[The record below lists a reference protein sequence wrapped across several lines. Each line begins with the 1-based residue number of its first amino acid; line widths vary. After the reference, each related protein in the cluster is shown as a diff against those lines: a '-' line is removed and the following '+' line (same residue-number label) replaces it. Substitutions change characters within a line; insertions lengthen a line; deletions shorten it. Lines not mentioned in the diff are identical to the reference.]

1 MAITPQTNL
10 KLLKSTLSLD
20 NMNQI
25 KFASATSQY
34 NYFNSLTKLESSNFT
49 YQRKD
54 NVIRYPAHI
63 DTLMEYDYCMYQNS
77 NYTNKWFYAYIV
89 RMEYV
94 NDNMTN
100 IYIKTDPYQTWQ
112 FDLTFKQSF
121 VEREHVNDDTAGLH
135 TVPENLETG
144 EFVVDNIFDLNWYDD
159 FSGADQFLVCVAVS
173 DLPTDDSGTHF
184 EPQRNSLLNYAKTVN
199 DIYSGLLYCIF
210 PTPIYAS
217 IFISRF
223 DSDAKA
229 QAINNVFL
237 VPRKFVLDSLGNNK
251 QGVTTVNLYNTG
263 QSQAE
268 FVFFVI
274 QNTTGVEE
282 LQTYS
287 YLPPTSLHGYTPR
300 NKKLL
305 TGAYHYM
312 LVSNNAGQEATFN
325 YEDFIDNSPSFK
337 IIGTLSSGCDIKLMP
352 NDYKF
357 VTPNNPL
364 YVYSITG
371 AKLPICS
378 WINDPYTNWLTQNSV
393 NTGIGIAGSVIAAG
407 VGVATGNPIAV
418 TSGLLG
424 VAQSLGSVYEHSLVP
439 KQAEGNI
446 NTGNLAFSLNKCN
459 FIMYDMSIK
468 PEYSAIIDKF
478 FDLYGYKVN
487 IVKVPN
493 ITGRRNWNYVKTI
506 DCNIEGYI
514 PQEDLAEIKGM
525 FNNGVTIWHNP
536 STFLDYSQNND
547 II

>member
-25 KFASATSQY
+25 KFASATAQY

-112 FDLTFKQSF
+112 FNITFKKSF
-121 VEREHVNDDTAGLH
+121 VEREHVNNDSIGAN
-135 TVPENLETG
+135 TVPEQLETG
-144 EFVVDNIFDLNWYDD
+144 EYKIYNVLTDNGHVPNSIVLASTVDLSTISDPSTVQLG
-159 FSGADQFLVCVAVS
+159 SGQYN
-173 DLPTDDSGTHF
+173 G
-184 EPQRNSLLNYAKTVN
+184 
-199 DIYSGLLYCIF
+199 IYSGVKY
-210 PTPIYAS
+210 YRYDS
-217 IFISRF
+217 IRDLEI
-223 DSDAKA
+223 ALN
-229 QAINNVFL
+229 AINNAGFINSVICMFMFPSAYAP
-237 VPRKFVLDSLGNNK
+237 VSGVGTHAIDESNAPITSHYGVSRISELD
-251 QGVTTVNLYNTG
+251 
-263 QSQAE
+263 
-268 FVFFVI
+268 
-274 QNTTGVEE
+274 
-282 LQTYS
+282 
-287 YLPPTSLHGYTPR
+287 GYTPK

-305 TGAYHYM
+305 TYPFCYVRATNGMGASAIYRQEVWETDVNAEMVLEAYSA
-312 LVSNNAGQEATFN
+312 LVPGGSVKVYPVN
-325 YEDFIDNSPSFK
+325 YN
-337 IIGTLSSGCDIKLMP
+337 GTLANIDEGFSL
-352 NDYKF
+352 
-357 VTPNNPL
+357 
-364 YVYSITG
+364 
-371 AKLPICS
+371 AKYPQLS
-378 WINDPYTNWLTQNSV
+378 WNADLYTNWEVTNGV
-393 NTGIGIAGSVIAAG
+393 NMFGINIKKSDLGFAGSLLQAG
-407 VGVATGNPIAV
+407 GELVKGNAGSALKEGFTG
-418 TSGLLG
+418 
-424 VAQSLGSVYEHSLVP
+424 
-439 KQAEGNI
+439 
-446 NTGNLAFSLNKCN
+446 AFSTMQEKYQHQLDPASLQGSLNSADVSAVSG
-459 FIMYDMSIK
+459 MASLRVQRMGIK
-468 PEYSAIIDKF
+468 QEFAKKIDDFLSA
-478 FDLYGYKVN
+478 YGYKVN
-487 IVKVPN
+487 DVKIPN